1 MVRPPAGNRGSKL
14 VDLGFPVVTRVPWEP
29 EARAEPLAWFVE
41 EALSLLS
48 SFEVGVAWSDDRT
61 AAVLRA
67 ACDDCWESM
76 KKSQRCAPAVYGSNI
91 LSSCRPNSAAL
102 TSLMPC
108 MLSNASMALAT
119 DDMATTT
126 ASS

>member
-29 EARAEPLAWFVE
+29 EARADPLAWFVE

-48 SFEVGVAWSDDRT
+48 SFEVGVAWFDDRA

-67 ACDDCWESM
+67 TCDDCSESEWRI
-76 KKSQRCAPAVYGSNI
+76 SIRSWQ
-91 LSSCRPNSAAL
+91 
-102 TSLMPC
+102 
-108 MLSNASMALAT
+108 SMGHTHYHLVVQ
-119 DDMATTT
+119 T
-126 ASS
+126 AQP